1 MEGIKLERDVQFSVW
16 QGIKAAL
23 VLIVAMYLTT
33 VGADLI
39 SRQSGIAVLVGA
51 SILLATAGVALT
63 VLVRIGLNFA
73 RYFKFIA
80 LLFVVICMQGCM
92 GCTKV
97 PPGYEGI
104 RIKMYGRFRGVQD
117 LPIVTGRVW
126 YNPWTEEIEV
136 FPTFLQTY
144 TWNANEHRDES
155 ITFTSLEGSVVN
167 ADVSVA
173 FTYQADK
180 VPAIYLAFRQDP
192 NVIAET
198 YVRARVR
205 DAFVHEGPRL
215 KIMDIV
221 GAKNGELTAA
231 VKQRLDS
238 ELVQK
243 GIILDYVSIVGR
255 PRIPPEIAESITR
268 AIQQTQDAITAQN
281 KVAQIEA
288 EARQRV
294 AEADGIAKAK
304 IATAQG
310 EATAAIEAAKG
321 DAQSTI
327 LKADAQAKANAELA
341 SSITPKLN
349 QYRAIQTWDGKLPQ
363 YMTGQAPI
371 PFLNM
376 SPEKEKD

>member
-16 QGIKAAL
+16 QGLKLAAL
-23 VLIVAMYLTT
+23 IVVCIYLTT

-39 SRQSGIAVLVGA
+39 SRQSGTAVMLGA
-51 SILLATAGVALT
+51 SILLGTLAVGL
-63 VLVRIGLNFA
+63 VLMVRIGLNVA

-80 LLFVVICMQGCM
+80 VLLAIACIQGCI

-104 RIKMYGRFRGVQD
+104 RIKMYGKFRGVQD

-144 TWNANEHRDES
+144 TWNATEHRDES

-180 VPAIYLAFRQDP
+180 VPSIYLAFRQDP
-192 NVIAET
+192 DVIAET

-221 GAKNGELTAA
+221 GARNGDLTAA
-231 VKQRLDS
+231 VKKRLDG
-238 ELVQK
+238 ELIEK
-243 GIILDYVSIVGR
+243 GILLDYVSIGGR

-310 EATAAIEAAKG
+310 EATAAIEAARG
-321 DAQSTI
+321 DAQSTL
-327 LKADAQAKANAELA
+327 LKADAQAKANTQLA
-341 SSITPKLN
+341 ISITPKLN